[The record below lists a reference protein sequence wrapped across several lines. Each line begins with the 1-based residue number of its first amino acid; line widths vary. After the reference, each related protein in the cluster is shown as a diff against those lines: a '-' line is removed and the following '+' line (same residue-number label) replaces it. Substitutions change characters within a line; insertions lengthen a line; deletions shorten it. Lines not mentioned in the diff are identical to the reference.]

1 MCSGQTPITLITA
14 FYNEEL
20 LLSRCLESIAN
31 QSFKNFELILIDDGS
46 TDNSVEIVKTYQ
58 HKFNQLKQI
67 TIDNSGLAEARNIGL
82 QNATGAYVTFLDAD
96 DTIAPDMMLQFYDRI
111 KKQAADLL
119 ISDFKSVDE
128 FGKNEMLTKW
138 NTTFLSIST
147 AQDLADLFY
156 SEGIMETVWA
166 KLFKT
171 ELAKI
176 IGFDKNSFFE
186 DRPFLLEYL
195 FLAKTVSFIHKKL
208 ILNYRRPSSIT
219 RRVLEAKRID
229 GAYYLFEQE
238 LKLVKK
244 YHSKSSFYI
253 HGVFDNALHYFVNTY
268 IIQIIDSDK
277 IENLD
282 HVQNTFKSTFKKFKS
297 KIKQEHITFGIK
309 QSILIFLLSLPK
321 HVGFAMVNVFFLIL
335 KKKHI
340 AHIKAV
346 KNV

>member
-1 MCSGQTPITLITA
+1 MRNGQTSISLITA
-14 FYNEEL
+14 YCNEEL
-20 LLSRCLESIAN
+20 LLSRCLESVAN

-46 TDNSVEIVKTYQ
+46 TDNSLEIVKKYQ
-58 HKFNQLKQI
+58 HKFKHLKQI

-96 DTIAPDMMLQFYDRI
+96 DTIVPDMMLEFNTRI
-111 KKQAADLL
+111 ETQAADLI

-128 FGKNEMLTKW
+128 FGENEMPTKW
-138 NTTFLSIST
+138 NTAFLSTSA
-147 AQDLADLFY
+147 AQELADLFY

-171 ELAKI
+171 ELAKK

-195 FLAKTVSFIHKKL
+195 FLTKTVSFIHKKL
-208 ILNYRRPSSIT
+208 ILNYRIPSSIT
-219 RRVLEAKRID
+219 RRTLEAKRID
-229 GAYYLFEQE
+229 GAYYLFVQE
-238 LKLVKK
+238 LELVKK
-244 YHSKSSFYI
+244 YHKKSSFYI
-253 HGVFDNALHYFVNTY
+253 HGVFDNALQYFVNTY
-268 IIQIIDSDK
+268 IIQIIDYDK
-277 IENLD
+277 IENLN
-282 HVQNTFKSTFKKFKS
+282 HVQNTFNSTFKKFKL
-297 KIKQEHITFGIK
+297 KIKQEHITFGIT
-309 QSILIFLLSLPK
+309 QSVLIFLLSAPNYL
-321 HVGFAMVNVFFLIL
+321 GFSMVNGFFLIL